1 SGDLQLVG
9 DQASPGNSKLYGT
22 DESGNKGW
30 YDQPSGGGGGEGPFA
45 IAADFFRPTATNGA
59 LDLQQLETNA
69 AHPNQV
75 YLGFL
80 PSVDRFAECLIPR
93 MPDDWNLGPVRFR
106 FVWSHPATTTN
117 FDVVWS
123 VQARV
128 TRNDDLIAADYGTAV
143 NV

>member
-1 SGDLQLVG
+1 
-9 DQASPGNSKLYGT
+9 
-22 DESGNKGW
+22 
-30 YDQPSGGGGGEGPFA
+30 
-45 IAADFFRPTATNGA
+45 

-106 FVWSHPATTTN
+106 FVWSHPETTTD

-143 NV
+143 SVTDTGGTTNDWYTSDLTGYVTPSGTAGA